1 MRMQMDAD
9 AMDPS
14 KCMPPMYFEDH
25 QALGQQSDLLVPSIS
40 RDSSSPDVSNSL
52 VLIAT
57 LISYEALA
65 RGQVQNS

>member
-1 MRMQMDAD
+1 MQMDAD

-25 QALGQQSDLLVPSIS
+25 QALAQQSDLVPTIS

-57 LISYEALA
+57 LISYEAVA